1 MMTSPAAEA
10 RAKKLAEKADATTT
24 ADAAAAEVLS
34 AAQKPK
40 PRRQFA
46 EMPIPQARPGR
57 HSPAA
62 KRRAF
67 LIASSAKGVL
77 AASGIA
83 LDLSATND
91 NGGIEGEAAQILM
104 QLQEDTRRLKDISS
118 IERKIAAKRLLLPNY
133 EAWCAGVMAQV
144 ESQRGPLDEVFTTMM
159 AWRIDTGEF
168 IQALPMVEFAARNGL
183 AMPDRFDRGVVAF
196 AVEQISEAAIAWY
209 DRPIEGEEPFPAAI
223 LPQLEDLIAELD
235 VDLHDEISAKLYR
248 ALGQAVM
255 DGVNEDDPEDLETRR
270 RSQLKAFERAFKL
283 NPKIGVKTQI
293 DRLTKALN
301 KPPAPDAGANDT
313 PPAGG

>member
-1 MMTSPAAEA
+1 MTSPAADV
-10 RAKKLAEKADATTT
+10 RAKKLAEKAEATAK
-24 ADAAAAEVLS
+24 ADAAAAEAL
-34 AAQKPK
+34 ATAQKPK
-40 PRRQFA
+40 PRRHFA
-46 EMPIPQARPGR
+46 EAPIPQARPGR

-77 AASGIA
+77 AASGIE
-83 LDLSATND
+83 LDLTANND
-91 NGGIEGEAAQILM
+91 NGGIEGEAARILM
-104 QLQEDTRRLKDISS
+104 QLQEDTRTLKDISS

-133 EAWCAGVMAQV
+133 DAWCAGVVAQTDG
-144 ESQRGPLDEVFTTMM
+144 QRGPLDEVFTTMM
-159 AWRIDTGEF
+159 AWRIDVGDF
-168 IQALPMVEFAARNGL
+168 IEAMPMVEFAARNGL

-209 DRPIEGEEPFPAAI
+209 DRPPEGAEPFPAAV

-235 VDLHDEISAKLYR
+235 VDMHDEISAKLYR

-255 DGVNEDDPEDLETRR
+255 AGVNEDDAEDLETRR
-270 RSQLKAFERAFKL
+270 KSQLKAFERAFKL
-283 NPKIGVKTQI
+283 NPKIGVKAQI

-301 KPPAPDAGANDT
+301 KPPASDAGANDT